1 MGSVDATKAKLDL
14 ARKTHFTSILKL
26 KNEPIDVVFGVAAS
40 AEEVD
45 MQAKFTFFF
54 TIISRSFS
62 IENSMVDR

>member
-1 MGSVDATKAKLDL
+1 MTKPPNIIE
-14 ARKTHFTSILKL
+14 TSTIRQFWRS
-26 KNEPIDVVFGVAAS
+26 IVADT

-45 MQAKFTFFF
+45 MPPKFTFFF